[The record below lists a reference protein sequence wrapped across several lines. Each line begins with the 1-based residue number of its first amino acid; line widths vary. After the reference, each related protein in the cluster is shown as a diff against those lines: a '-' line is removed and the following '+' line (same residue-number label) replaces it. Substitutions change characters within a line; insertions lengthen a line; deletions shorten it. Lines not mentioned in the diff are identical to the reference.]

1 MQLQF
6 NTQSLISNKSGAKT
20 AFSVGNGCRVSL
32 EETPRQRMGRAQK
45 YFRNLTLKFV
55 HFVALCPA
63 QDNAFSSYRSKYT
76 VVVWDTSGGSN
87 SQTRRGF
94 DSYNAFVTGSFH
106 WL

>member
-1 MQLQF
+1 
-6 NTQSLISNKSGAKT
+6 
-20 AFSVGNGCRVSL
+20 
-32 EETPRQRMGRAQK
+32 
-45 YFRNLTLKFV
+45 LKFV
-55 HFVALCPA
+55 HFVALCAA

-94 DSYNAFVTGSFH
+94 DSYNAFVTGSFQ